1 MFPEFPRRLHWGLL
15 PRKIPGHFWE
25 NLEKRPLGVS
35 FSPGNPWCS
44 FLNKNFLGDSPGFEP
59 GTFRLWD
66 LHATKELPRF
76 VTVKKDF
83 LWYLK
88 MYLVLKRFLY
98 YSLPNLESQRKNS
111 QNLHVA
117 TWFSP
122 RLVRIWR
129 NKWLCL
135 HYFTLNNV
143 LQHQPKLVNAGLQSS
158 SIFPVS
164 I

>member
-1 MFPEFPRRLHWGLL
+1 MSWWDGS
-15 PRKIPGHFWE
+15 I
-25 NLEKRPLGVS
+25 
-35 FSPGNPWCS
+35 
-44 FLNKNFLGDSPGFEP
+44 PGFEP

-76 VTVKKDF
+76 FTVGKDF

-88 MYLVLKRFLY
+88 VYLVLKRFLY

-158 SIFPVS
+158 SIFPVLILWNCDFVQKS
-164 I
+164 LAQLLTPKIQLCSGEAACAKSLVKH